1 VPTEWSREVA
11 RADRRWLLA
20 AAAVFA
26 GWLGAFAAA
35 HVLYLATGPH
45 PGVTLFLRRVKSY
58 ANKLLH
64 HRVRRRHD

>member
-1 VPTEWSREVA
+1 VPTGGSREVA
-11 RADRRWLLA
+11 RTDRRWLLA
-20 AAAVFA
+20 AADVFA

-35 HVLYLATGPH
+35 RALYVATGPH
-45 PGVTLFLRRVKSY
+45 PEVTLFLRRVKSY

>member
-1 VPTEWSREVA
+1 MRTEWSREVA
-11 RADRRWLLA
+11 RTDRRWLLA

-35 HVLYLATGPH
+35 RALYVATGPH
-45 PGVTLFLRRVKSY
+45 PEVTLFLRRVKSY

-64 HRVRRRHD
+64 PRVRRRHD